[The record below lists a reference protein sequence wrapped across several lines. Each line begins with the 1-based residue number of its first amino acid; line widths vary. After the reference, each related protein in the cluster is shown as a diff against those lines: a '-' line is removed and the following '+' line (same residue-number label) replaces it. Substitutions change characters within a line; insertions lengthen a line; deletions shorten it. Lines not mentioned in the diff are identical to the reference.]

1 MKAWLLRPFDRVSGG
16 VALGL
21 GLLVLGLTAGLAWR
35 VGLQTDG
42 VLDLHFQTGL
52 GLVDLL
58 VQGLVN
64 WLVLALLLLG
74 FGRWLS
80 STPFRALDL
89 LGTQALARWP
99 ILIGVLYLAIPAVGS
114 TIERLTLRMLEA
126 MPSEPDQVMASSEY
140 LLDALWLT
148 VISLPVLA
156 CIVWMVWL
164 MYHGYAQA
172 CNLRGQ
178 RAVFSFI
185 GALVLA
191 EFLSKLLIF
200 SLN

>member
-1 MKAWLLRPFDRVSGG
+1 MKTWLLRPFDRVSGG
-16 VALGL
+16 AALAP
-21 GLLVLGLTAGLAWR
+21 GLLVLALVAGLAWR

-42 VLDLHFQTGL
+42 VLDLHFQSGL

-64 WLVLALLLLG
+64 WLALGLLLLG

-80 STPFRALDL
+80 KTPFRALDL
-89 LGTQALARWP
+89 LGVQALARWP
-99 ILIGVLYLAIPAVGS
+99 ILIGVLYLAIPAVGG
-114 TIERLTLRMLEA
+114 TIERLTLSMLEA

-140 LLDALWLT
+140 LLDAMWLT
-148 VISLPVLA
+148 LLSLPVMASLA
-156 CIVWMVWL
+156 WMIWL
-164 MYHGYAQA
+164 MYHGYALV

-185 GALVLA
+185 GALILA
-191 EFLSKLLIF
+191 EILSKLLIA
-200 SLN
+200 LLG